1 VGKGMVMK
9 KKEIQYGINTAA
21 LYINTRQ
28 CSGLPPNDEKFR
40 EFCRTHKSFI
50 PDKKSRRTK

>member
-1 VGKGMVMK
+1 MVMK